1 MKKPPVKHAPPIEQQ
16 ITSTLEENYMP
27 YAMSVIISRAIPQ
40 IDGFKPSHRKLLYTM
55 YKMGLLTGPRT
66 KSANIVGQTM
76 KLNPHGDMAIY
87 ETMVRLTADCDSLLT
102 PFVDSKGSFGKQYSR
117 DMAFAASRYTEAKL
131 APICAE
137 LFKHIDRDTVDM
149 MPNYDNTMLEPVLL
163 PTTYPNILVNP
174 NQGIA
179 VGMASSICGFNLGEV
194 CDTAIEYLKNPDCDI
209 KKTLIAPDF
218 STGAQ
223 LIYNESEIDS
233 LYSTGRGSVKLRSK
247 YTFDKKQNCIEV
259 TEIPYSTTIEAI
271 MEKIIDLVKSGKL
284 REISDVRDETA
295 LTGLKIAIDL
305 KRGTDPDLLMDKLY
319 KLTPLQDNFACNFN
333 ILIGAVPR
341 VMGIKEILE
350 EWTAFRV
357 ECIKRRLYFD
367 LTKAREKLHLLLG
380 LEKILLDIDRAI
392 AIVRNTEKDRDVVP
406 NLMKGFE
413 IDEVQAEYIAEIKLR
428 NLNRQ
433 YILERTGE
441 IDSLK
446 REINDMEATIKSP
459 DKIKRIIIKE
469 LTEVSKKYR
478 KPRRTMLIM
487 EDSVREY
494 DESQIIENYPCSV
507 FVTRG
512 GYFKKITP
520 QSLRVASEQRL
531 KDDDEIVFSVQAT
544 NKAHALF
551 FTDRYNVYKARLYD
565 FDDTK
570 ASALGDYLPG
580 KLSMEQNENV
590 VFTVVTDDE
599 YKGELIFF
607 SDLGRAA
614 KVPLSAY
621 QTKTNRKKLTG
632 AYCDKFTL
640 AGAYHIT
647 EDADFVMFS
656 SQGRVLSISSS
667 DIPQKTTRSTQ
678 GIIVMTLKPRQT
690 ISRVTPASDTKLKDH
705 NVYRPKSLPSTG
717 FNLKSADDPYKQL
730 KLE

>member
-1 MKKPPVKHAPPIEQQ
+1 
-16 ITSTLEENYMP
+16 MP

-55 YKMGLLTGPRT
+55 YKMGLLTGART

-102 PFVDSKGSFGKQYSR
+102 PFVDSKGSFGKHYSR

-137 LFKHIDRDTVDM
+137 LFKNIDRDTVDM
-149 MPNYDNTMLEPVLL
+149 VPNYDNTMQEPSLL
-163 PTTYPNILVNP
+163 PTTYPNVLVNP

-194 CDTAIEYLKNPDCDI
+194 CDTTIEYLKDPECDI

-223 LIYNESEIDS
+223 LIYNEAEIDA
-233 LYSTGRGSVKLRSK
+233 LYKTGRGSVKLRSK

-259 TEIPYSTTIEAI
+259 TEIPYSTTVEAI
-271 MEKIIDLVKSGKL
+271 MEKIIDLVKAGKL

-295 LTGLKIAIDL
+295 LTGLKLAIDL
-305 KRGTDPDLLMDKLY
+305 KRGTDPELLMDKLY
-319 KLTPLQDNFACNFN
+319 KLTPLQDNFSCNFN
-333 ILIGAVPR
+333 ILVGATPR
-341 VMGIKEILE
+341 VMGVKEILE
-350 EWTAFRV
+350 EWTAFRI
-357 ECIKRRLYFD
+357 ECIKRRLFFD
-367 LTKAREKLHLLLG
+367 LTKAKEKLHLLLG

-392 AIVRNTEKDRDVVP
+392 AIVRNTEKDRDVIP
-406 NLMKGFE
+406 NLMSGFS
-413 IDEVQAEYIAEIKLR
+413 IDEIQAEYIAEIKLR
-428 NLNRQ
+428 HLNRQ
-433 YILERTGE
+433 YILERTAEIESLKKE
-441 IDSLK
+441 ID
-446 REINDMEATIKSP
+446 DMEATLKSP
-459 DKIKRIIIKE
+459 AKIKKIIIKE
-469 LTEVSKKYR
+469 LTEIAKKYR

-494 DESQIIENYPCSV
+494 DESQIIEDYACSV

-512 GYFKKITP
+512 GYFKKIPP

-531 KDDDEIVFSVQAT
+531 KDDDEIVFTMQTT
-544 NKAHALF
+544 NKSHALF
-551 FTDRYNVYKARLYD
+551 FTDKHNVYKSHVYD

-580 KLSMEQNENV
+580 KLSMEQDENV
-590 VFTVVTDDE
+590 VFTVITNDE
-599 YKGELIFF
+599 YKGELLFF
-607 SDLGRAA
+607 SNGGRIA

-621 QTKTNRKKLTG
+621 ITKTNRKKLTG

-640 AGAYHIT
+640 TAAFHIN
-647 EDADFVMFS
+647 EDRNFVLTS
-656 SQGRVLSISSS
+656 SHGRLLCVNSA

-678 GIIVMTLKPRQT
+678 GVIAFTLKPRQT
-690 ISRVTPASDTKLKDH
+690 VSKVAYAEDANLKDA
-705 NVYRPKSLPSTG
+705 NAYKPKTLPSTG
-717 FNLKSADDPYKQL
+717 FNLKSADDPYKQIT
-730 KLE
+730 LE

>member
-1 MKKPPVKHAPPIEQQ
+1 
-16 ITSTLEENYMP
+16 MP

-55 YKMGLLTGPRT
+55 YKMGLLTGQRT
-66 KSANIVGQTM
+66 KSANVVGQTM

-87 ETMVRLTADCDSLLT
+87 ETMVRLTADCDALLT

-117 DMAFAASRYTEAKL
+117 DMAFAASRYTEVKL

-137 LFKHIDRDTVDM
+137 LFKYIDRDTVDM
-149 MPNYDNTMLEPVLL
+149 VPNYDNTMEEPVLL

-194 CDTAIEYLKNPDCDI
+194 CDTTVAYLKDPDCDI

-223 LIYNESEIDS
+223 LIYNEDEIDA
-233 LYSTGRGSVKLRSK
+233 LYKTGRGSVKLRAK
-247 YTFDKKQNCIEV
+247 YVFDKKQNCIEV
-259 TEIPYSTTIEAI
+259 VEIPYSTTIEAI
-271 MEKIIDLVKSGKL
+271 MEKIIDLVKAGKL

-305 KRGTDPDLLMDKLY
+305 KRHTDPDLLMDKLY
-319 KLTPLQDNFACNFN
+319 KLTPLQDSFSCNFN
-333 ILIGAVPR
+333 ILVGATPR
-341 VMGIKEILE
+341 VLGVKEILE
-350 EWTAFRV
+350 EWTAFRI

-392 AIVRNTEKDRDVVP
+392 AIVRGTEKDSEVVP
-406 NLMKGFE
+406 NLMKGFD
-413 IDEVQAEYIAEIKLR
+413 IDEVQAEYVAEIKLR
-428 NLNRQ
+428 HLNRQ

-441 IDSLK
+441 IGDLK
-446 REINDMEATIKSP
+446 KSIADMEDTLKSNA
-459 DKIKRIIIKE
+459 KIKRIIIKE
-469 LTEVSKKYR
+469 VSDVAKKYR
-478 KPRRTMLIM
+478 RPRRTMLITE
-487 EDSVREY
+487 EDVRSY
-494 DESQIIENYPCSV
+494 DESQIIDDYQCSV
-507 FVTRG
+507 FVTKE

-520 QSLRVASEQRL
+520 QSLRVASEQKF
-531 KDDDEIVFSVQAT
+531 KDGDELVFTAQTT

-551 FTDRYNVYKARLYD
+551 FTDKYSVYKTRLYD

-570 ASALGDYLPG
+570 ASALGDYLPA

-590 VFTVVTDDE
+590 VFTVITGDD
-599 YKGELIFF
+599 YAGQLLFF
-607 SDLGRAA
+607 ASNGRAS
-614 KVPLSAY
+614 KVPLLAY

-647 EDADFVMFS
+647 EDADFTLFS
-656 SQGRVLSISSS
+656 DGGRILTVNSSL
-667 DIPQKTTRSTQ
+667 IPEKTTRASQ
-678 GIIVMTLKPRQT
+678 GVIVMTLKAGK
-690 ISRVTPASDTKLKDH
+690 SVTKAQPSTETKLSDPTA
-705 NVYRPKSLPSTG
+705 YRIRKLPSSG
-717 FNLKSADDPYKQL
+717 YNPKAADSPEQL
-730 KLE
+730 SLI